1 MKKIIFFVSLLASSL
16 TMHAATLT
24 SGQEYYLW
32 LNIYEKLLGSDAADD
47 APALSAFGKNAA
59 DSYLF
64 VAEDA
69 GKTGYV
75 LLRQKSTGRYLAAS
89 SSSNYSVLFEA
100 NRSTDDRFCWKT
112 EEGVYVYLI
121 NKKSGKYLGV
131 DGANKGS
138 NYVAVYYDK
147 PKGSHAQFSVIPA
160 IGTWDEARTAYASE
174 VYTNDQGVEEIDYC
188 LLKDQQI
195 DRSDAVD
202 IHVTAN
208 DKPLQGTTKVNLGS
222 DRTWLIID
230 NIVPSTVISSYLKYV
245 TINGKKAQN
254 GTNCRV
260 AIFLNGAAIIPLP
273 EAPMICQSTLGD
285 YTLQVKNHSDLG
297 KWANSMTAFTLRRG
311 YMATVASGTKGSG
324 HSRVYVADHADL
336 QVTLPTALAKRVSS
350 VNIKPWQYL
359 SKKGWGNT
367 SGTSGADQLRATWY
381 WSWSAGYSSTNNF
394 EYVPCRQHLYWPSAS
409 EVNSKT
415 ATASLSLNE
424 PEHSEQHTS
433 SQCSCGG
440 TIGAWKAYTINDDF
454 LPGGGRIGSP
464 QPTDLSYLTEF
475 CGHVDDMASRC
486 DFAVTHAY
494 WDLAGYSET
503 DYANWFCN
511 TKCKSVWDNTG
522 RPLWL
527 TEMEISASWNSN
539 KVTSYE
545 QNRRYLQVL
554 LQKLE
559 ETPWVERYAIYGT
572 DMWQTYM
579 FYDANPSK
587 GLTPA
592 GQVYRDHRSTFAYN
606 AKYTKTP
613 VWWAPSA
620 KKPSLSVKQ
629 NTADGTLTFEITNP
643 NTDMTDRLIIERLMA
658 DGQWATFYELTERM
672 GLDDEKH
679 TVIGIDA
686 QGANVEDDAFRVT
699 VITLT
704 GKTISSSADT
714 GFITNPGIE
723 TSTKNSVE
731 GWTCTREAQNGY
743 TKATGD
749 TYFEVWH
756 PTAAPINFDYYQDI
770 TELEDGIYS
779 LSANVFNTMN
789 GLSGSMNDAVGLYAQ
804 TNEQLYFVPV
814 TEDVAPSEVETSLT
828 SIPLLTIPRIIV
840 DSRRGGSTAADSENR
855 GTLRVGIRNQGTMQG
870 RWAGAD
876 NFRLTRISS
885 LDALSEEELEH
896 ARAEAEVALYELMPP
911 LVTVPE
917 GSSEGTVPEGLSLPR
932 DASRFLIN
940 PDANNKSNY
949 GWTATNVDFKT
960 DAEAYDA
967 VSTNTYWNI
976 WKSGA
981 FNSSLTQHI
990 TGLPAGTYTFSAI
1003 LRGQNTATMTLTA
1016 TSAGTTVTRSFTGTG
1031 AISPAGSP
1039 YPQGW
1044 QLVTTD
1050 PITLTRGR
1058 TLTVRLDVKTSGT
1071 AWWSADHFQL
1081 TLTEIPETLNGIWE
1095 TLNEQP
1101 ENDKLSSDKWFDL
1114 TGRPTTSPKGI
1125 FITHGRKILI
1135 R

>member
-1 MKKIIFFVSLLASSL
+1 METMKRTCLFLLASLMVYSSQAASL
-16 TMHAATLT
+16 TVD
-24 SGQEYYLW
+24 QEYYIW
-32 LNIYEKLLGSDAADD
+32 LNIYEKLLGSDAAGD
-47 APALSAFGKNAA
+47 APAISAYGLNAA
-59 DSYLF
+59 ESYVF

-89 SSSNYSVLFEA
+89 SSSSYSVLFEA

-121 NKKSGKYLGV
+121 NKKNGKYLGV
-131 DGANKGS
+131 DGANRGTD
-138 NYVAVYYDK
+138 YVAVYYDK
-147 PKGSHAQFSVIPA
+147 PKGSHAQMSVIPA
-160 IGTWDEARTAYASE
+160 TGTTWDEARAAYASP
-174 VYTNDQGVEEIDYC
+174 VYTNAQGVQEIDYC
-188 LLKDQQI
+188 LLKDHQI

-222 DRTWLIID
+222 EQTWLVID
-230 NIVPSTVISSYLKYV
+230 NIVPSTVISTYLKYV

-254 GTNCRV
+254 GSNCRV
-260 AIFLNGAAIIPLP
+260 AIFLNGAAVIPLP
-273 EAPMICQSTLGD
+273 EVPMTCQSTLGE
-285 YTLQVKNHSDLG
+285 YTLAVKNHSDLG

-336 QVTLPTALAKRVSS
+336 EVTLPTALAKRVSS

-359 SKKGWGNT
+359 NKKGWGNT
-367 SGTSGADQLRATWY
+367 GGTSGADQLRATWY

-409 EVNSKT
+409 EVNGKT

-475 CGHVDDMASRC
+475 FGHVDDMASRC

-494 WDLAGYSET
+494 WDLAGYNET
-503 DYANWFCN
+503 DYANWFCD
-511 TKCKSVWDNTG
+511 TKCKSVWNNTG

-545 QNRRYLQVL
+545 QNRKYLQVL

-559 ETPWVERYAIYGT
+559 ESPWVERYAIYGT

-579 FYDANPSK
+579 FYEANPSK

-620 KKPSLSVKQ
+620 KTPSLAVKQ
-629 NTADGTLTFEITNP
+629 NTAAGTLAFQVTNP
-643 NTDMTDRLIIERLMA
+643 NTDMTDQLIIERLM
-658 DGQWATFYELTERM
+658 DNGQWATFYELTDRSALDNERLTIS
-672 GLDDEKH
+672 G
-679 TVIGIDA
+679 VDA

-699 VITLT
+699 VVTLT
-704 GKTISSSADT
+704 GKTVSSSADS
-714 GFITNPGIE
+714 GFVINPGIE
-723 TSTKNSVE
+723 TSSKNSVE

-756 PTAAPINFDYYQDI
+756 PTANAINFDYYQDI
-770 TELEDGIYS
+770 TELEDGIYT
-779 LSANVFNTMN
+779 LTANVFNTTDNQTGATVN
-789 GLSGSMNDAVGLYAQ
+789 GAVGLYAQ
-804 TNEQLYFVPV
+804 TADQLYFVPV
-814 TEDVAPSEVETSLT
+814 TEDVAPGTDETSL
-828 SIPLLTIPRIIV
+828 SSVPRLTIPRIV
-840 DSRRGGSTAADSENR
+840 VKGGSGDTGS
-855 GTLRVGIRNQGTMQG
+855 TLRIGVCNLGTMQA

-876 NFRLTRISS
+876 NFRLTRISD
-885 LDALSEEELEH
+885 LQGVDVEKTTTENEL
-896 ARAEAEVALYELMPP
+896 ALYALMPAI
-911 LVTVPE
+911 TVPE
-917 GSSEGTVPEGLSLPR
+917 ESSESLTLPR
-932 DASRFLIN
+932 DATRFLVN

-949 GWTATNVDFKT
+949 GWTASNVDFKT
-960 DAEAYDA
+960 DAEAYDG
-967 VSTNTYWNI
+967 VSTNSYWNI

-981 FNSSLTQHI
+981 FTSSLEQSV
-990 TGLPAGTYTFSAI
+990 TGLPAGTYTFSAL
-1003 LRGQNTATMTLTA
+1003 LRGQNTAEMTLTA
-1016 TSAGTTVTRSFTGTG
+1016 TSAENTVSRSITGTG
-1031 AISPAGSP
+1031 TTSPADSP

-1044 QLVTTD
+1044 QLVTTG
-1050 PITLTRGR
+1050 PITMLRGQS
-1058 TLTVRLDVKTSGT
+1058 LTVRLDVKASAT

-1081 TLTEIPETLNGIWE
+1081 TLVEIPESLTAINMPTRDRQLPCDDVIR
-1095 TLNEQP
+1095 
-1101 ENDKLSSDKWFDL
+1101 DL
-1114 TGRPTTSPKGI
+1114 QGRPVPYPVACHGI
-1125 FITHGRKILI
+1125 FIIRGRKVLLP
-1135 R
+1135 